1 MNKKIILS
9 LLISSFT
16 LVAFSQSKNV
26 QNAFN
31 SFRQENFAEAKHFID
46 LAANNESTA
55 NDAKMWNYRAKIYLE
70 IMQKYPDIDENAV
83 FEATE
88 SHIRCLDRDKKG
100 RISVRKWT
108 REEDIL
114 SGLIACGYNLF
125 NSGVED
131 YNAKEYKNA
140 LRKYDE
146 IFRII
151 PLDKD
156 NLLERGNINENS
168 IYKNQYLAALQLE
181 DIDAQLD
188 YLGKS
193 IENNTEDPTIYY
205 FISNIYSEKGNLN
218 LALEYILKGR
228 EKFSNEIIL
237 INTEIDL
244 SMKMGKSTQE
254 IVSKLS
260 DAIDLD
266 NSNEVLYII
275 RSQMYSKLNDNVLA
289 EKDLISALSI
299 NPESSSANNN
309 LASLYLSMTEPLV
322 KERNNLGYRETKKID
337 NLDSKIDE
345 LQKKSLPFL
354 VKYISLKEVD
364 GEFDKAAL
372 NTLASIYYN
381 LGMEKESTET
391 RSKLNSIK

>member
-31 SFRQENFAEAKHFID
+31 SFRQENFAEAKYFID
-46 LAANNESTA
+46 LAANNELTA

-88 SHIRCLDRDKKG
+88 SHVRCLDRDKKG

-108 REEDIL
+108 REEDVL

-140 LRKYDE
+140 LKKYDE

-156 NLLERGNINENS
+156 NLLERGNINKNS

-193 IENNTEDPTIYY
+193 IENNTTDPTIYY
-205 FISNIYSEKGNLN
+205 YISNIYSEKGDLN

-228 EKFSNEIIL
+228 KKFSNEIIL

-299 NPESSSANNN
+299 NPESTSANNN
-309 LASLYLSMTEPLV
+309 LASLYLSMPEPLG
-322 KERNNLGYRETKKID
+322 KERNNLGYRESKKID

-345 LQKKSLPFL
+345 LQKMSLPFL

-381 LGMEKESTET
+381 LGMEKESTQI
-391 RSKLNSIK
+391 RSKLNSLK

>member
-31 SFRQENFAEAKHFID
+31 SFRQENFAEAKYFID

-108 REEDIL
+108 REEDVL

-218 LALEYILKGR
+218 LALEYILMGR

-322 KERNNLGYRETKKID
+322 KERNNLGYKETKKID

-345 LQKKSLPFL
+345 LQKKALPFL
-354 VKYISLKEVD
+354 VKYISLKEMD

>member
-1 MNKKIILS
+1 MNNKIILS

-31 SFRQENFAEAKHFID
+31 SFRQENFAEAKYFID

-108 REEDIL
+108 REEDVL

-151 PLDKD
+151 PLDKE
-156 NLLERGNINENS
+156 NLLDRGNINENS

-205 FISNIYSEKGNLN
+205 YISNIYSEKGDLN

-228 EKFSNEIIL
+228 EKFSNELIL

-289 EKDLISALSI
+289 ENDLISALSI

-322 KERNNLGYRETKKID
+322 KERNNLGYKETKKID
-337 NLDSKIDE
+337 NLDSKIDQ
-345 LQKKSLPFL
+345 LQKKALPFL
-354 VKYISLKEVD
+354 VKYISLKEID

-372 NTLASIYYN
+372 NTLASIYYD
-381 LGMEKESTET
+381 LGMEEESTET

>member
-31 SFRQENFAEAKHFID
+31 SFRQENFTEAKHFID

-205 FISNIYSEKGNLN
+205 YISNIYSEKGDLN

-228 EKFSNEIIL
+228 EKFSNELIL

-337 NLDSKIDE
+337 NLDSKIEE

-354 VKYISLKEVD
+354 VKYISLKEMD

-372 NTLASIYYN
+372 NTLKSIYYN
-381 LGMEKESTET
+381 LGMDNEYEEI
-391 RSKLNSIK
+391 KLKINSLK

>member
-31 SFRQENFAEAKHFID
+31 SFRQENFAEAKYFID
-46 LAANNESTA
+46 LATNNESTA

-108 REEDIL
+108 REEDVL

-244 SMKMGKSTQE
+244 SIKMGKSTQE

-337 NLDSKIDE
+337 NLDSKIEE

-354 VKYISLKEVD
+354 VKYISLKEMD

>member
-31 SFRQENFAEAKHFID
+31 SFRQENFAEAKYFID

-125 NSGVED
+125 NYGVED

-205 FISNIYSEKGNLN
+205 YISNIYSEKGDLN

-244 SMKMGKSTQE
+244 SIKMGKSTQE

-337 NLDSKIDE
+337 NLDSKIEE

-354 VKYISLKEVD
+354 VKYISLKEIV

-391 RSKLNSIK
+391 RSKLNSIN

>member
-31 SFRQENFAEAKHFID
+31 SFRQENFAEAKYFID
-46 LAANNESTA
+46 LAANNELTA

-88 SHIRCLDRDKKG
+88 SHVRCLDRDKKG

-108 REEDIL
+108 REEDVL

-140 LRKYDE
+140 LKKYDE

-156 NLLERGNINENS
+156 NLLERGNINKNS

-205 FISNIYSEKGNLN
+205 YISNIYSEKGDLN

-228 EKFSNEIIL
+228 KKFSNEIIL

-299 NPESSSANNN
+299 NPESTSANNN

-322 KERNNLGYRETKKID
+322 KERNNLGYRESKKID

-345 LQKKSLPFL
+345 LQKMSLPFL

-381 LGMEKESTET
+381 LGMEKESTQI
-391 RSKLNSIK
+391 RSKLNSLK

>member
-31 SFRQENFAEAKHFID
+31 SFRQENFAEAKYFID

-205 FISNIYSEKGNLN
+205 YISNIYSEKGDLN

-354 VKYISLKEVD
+354 VKYISLKEMD

>member
-26 QNAFN
+26 QNSFN
-31 SFRQENFAEAKHFID
+31 SFRQENFAEAKYFID

-108 REEDIL
+108 REEDVL

-218 LALEYILKGR
+218 LALEYILMGR

-244 SMKMGKSTQE
+244 SIKMGKSTQE

-337 NLDSKIDE
+337 NLDSKIEE

-354 VKYISLKEVD
+354 VKYISLKEMD

>member
-31 SFRQENFAEAKHFID
+31 SFRQENFAEAKYFID

-108 REEDIL
+108 REEDVL

-151 PLDKD
+151 PLDKE
-156 NLLERGNINENS
+156 NLLDRGNINENS

-205 FISNIYSEKGNLN
+205 YISNIYSEKGDLN

-337 NLDSKIDE
+337 NLDSKIEE

-354 VKYISLKEVD
+354 VKYISLKEIV

>member
-31 SFRQENFAEAKHFID
+31 SFRQENFAEAKYFID

-108 REEDIL
+108 REEDVL

-151 PLDKD
+151 PLDKE
-156 NLLERGNINENS
+156 NLLDKGNINENS

-205 FISNIYSEKGNLN
+205 YISNIYSEKGDLN

-337 NLDSKIDE
+337 NLDSKIEE

-354 VKYISLKEVD
+354 VKYISLKEMD

-391 RSKLNSIK
+391 RSKLNSIN

>member
-31 SFRQENFAEAKHFID
+31 SFRQENFAEAKYFID

-108 REEDIL
+108 REEDVL

-205 FISNIYSEKGNLN
+205 YISNIYSEKGDLN

-299 NPESSSANNN
+299 NTESSSANNN

>member
-31 SFRQENFAEAKHFID
+31 SFRQENFAEAKYFID

-108 REEDIL
+108 REEDVL

-131 YNAKEYKNA
+131 YNEKKYKNA

-193 IENNTEDPTIYY
+193 IEKNTEDPTIYY
-205 FISNIYSEKGNLN
+205 YISNIYSEKGDLN

-337 NLDSKIDE
+337 NLDSKIEE

-354 VKYISLKEVD
+354 VKYISLKEMD

>member
-31 SFRQENFAEAKHFID
+31 SFRQENFAEAKYFID

-108 REEDIL
+108 REEDVL

-205 FISNIYSEKGNLN
+205 YISNIYSEKGDLN

-337 NLDSKIDE
+337 NLDSKIEE

-354 VKYISLKEVD
+354 VKYISLKEIV

>member
-31 SFRQENFAEAKHFID
+31 SFRQENFAEAKYFID

-108 REEDIL
+108 REEDVL

-156 NLLERGNINENS
+156 NLLEEGNINENS

-181 DIDAQLD
+181 DVDAQLD

-218 LALEYILKGR
+218 LALEYILMGR

-337 NLDSKIDE
+337 NLDSKIEE

-354 VKYISLKEVD
+354 VKYISLKEMD

>member
-31 SFRQENFAEAKHFID
+31 SFRQENFAEAKYFID
-46 LAANNESTA
+46 LAANNELTA

-88 SHIRCLDRDKKG
+88 SHVRCLDRDKKG

-108 REEDIL
+108 REEDVL

-140 LRKYDE
+140 LKKYDE

-156 NLLERGNINENS
+156 NLLDRGNINKNS

-205 FISNIYSEKGNLN
+205 YISNIYSEKGDLN

-228 EKFSNEIIL
+228 KKFSNEIIL

-299 NPESSSANNN
+299 NPESTSANNN

-322 KERNNLGYRETKKID
+322 KERNNLGYRESKKID

-345 LQKKSLPFL
+345 LQKMSLPFL

-381 LGMEKESTET
+381 LGMEKESTQI
-391 RSKLNSIK
+391 RSKLNSLK

>member
-218 LALEYILKGR
+218 LALEYILMGR

-337 NLDSKIDE
+337 NLDSKIEE

-354 VKYISLKEVD
+354 VKYISLKEIV

>member
-31 SFRQENFAEAKHFID
+31 SFRQENFAEAKYFID

-205 FISNIYSEKGNLN
+205 YISNIYSEKGNLN
-218 LALEYILKGR
+218 LALEYILMGR

-337 NLDSKIDE
+337 NLDSKIEE

-354 VKYISLKEVD
+354 VKYISLKEMD

>member
-31 SFRQENFAEAKHFID
+31 SFRQENFAEAKYFID

-156 NLLERGNINENS
+156 NLLEEGNINENS

-205 FISNIYSEKGNLN
+205 YISNIYSEKGDLN

-337 NLDSKIDE
+337 NLDSKIEE

-354 VKYISLKEVD
+354 VKYISLKEMD

>member
-31 SFRQENFAEAKHFID
+31 SFRQENFAEAKYFID

-100 RISVRKWT
+100 KISVRKWT
-108 REEDIL
+108 REEDVL

-151 PLDKD
+151 PLDKE
-156 NLLERGNINENS
+156 NLLDKGNINENS

-193 IENNTEDPTIYY
+193 IEKNTEDPTIYY
-205 FISNIYSEKGNLN
+205 YISNIYSEKGDLN
-218 LALEYILKGR
+218 IALEYILKGR

-260 DAIDLD
+260 NAIDLD

-275 RSQMYSKLNDNVLA
+275 RSQMYSKLNDNLLA

-309 LASLYLSMTEPLV
+309 LASLYLSMTDPLV

-391 RSKLNSIK
+391 RNKLNSIK

>member
-31 SFRQENFAEAKHFID
+31 SFRQENFAEAKYFID

-88 SHIRCLDRDKKG
+88 SHIRCLERDKKG
-100 RISVRKWT
+100 KISVRKWT
-108 REEDIL
+108 REEDVL

-151 PLDKD
+151 PLDKE
-156 NLLERGNINENS
+156 NLLDKGNINENS

-193 IENNTEDPTIYY
+193 IEKNTEDPTIYY
-205 FISNIYSEKGNLN
+205 YISNIYSEKGDLN

-260 DAIDLD
+260 NAIDLD

-309 LASLYLSMTEPLV
+309 LASLYLSMTDPLV

-391 RSKLNSIK
+391 RNKLNSIK

>member
-31 SFRQENFAEAKHFID
+31 SFRQENFAEAKYFID
-46 LAANNESTA
+46 LAANNELTA

-88 SHIRCLDRDKKG
+88 SHVRCLDRDKKG

-108 REEDIL
+108 REEDVL

-140 LRKYDE
+140 LKKYDE

-156 NLLERGNINENS
+156 NLLERGNINKNS

-193 IENNTEDPTIYY
+193 IENSTEDPTIYY
-205 FISNIYSEKGNLN
+205 YISNIYSEKGDLN

-228 EKFSNEIIL
+228 KKFSNEIIL

-299 NPESSSANNN
+299 NPESTSANNN

-322 KERNNLGYRETKKID
+322 KERNNLGYRESKKID

-345 LQKKSLPFL
+345 LQKMSLPFL

-381 LGMEKESTET
+381 LGMEKESTQI
-391 RSKLNSIK
+391 RSKLNSLK

>member
-1 MNKKIILS
+1 MNKKIILC

-31 SFRQENFAEAKHFID
+31 SFRQENFAEAKYFID

-108 REEDIL
+108 REEDVL

-131 YNAKEYKNA
+131 YNVKEYKNA

-205 FISNIYSEKGNLN
+205 YISNIYSEKGDLN

-322 KERNNLGYRETKKID
+322 KERNNLGYRETKKIE
-337 NLDSKIDE
+337 NLDSKIEE

-354 VKYISLKEVD
+354 VKYISLKEIV

>member
-31 SFRQENFAEAKHFID
+31 SFRQENFAEAKYFID

-108 REEDIL
+108 REEDVL

-218 LALEYILKGR
+218 LALEYILMGR

-337 NLDSKIDE
+337 NLDSKIEE

-354 VKYISLKEVD
+354 VKYISLKEMD

-381 LGMEKESTET
+381 IGMEKESTET

>member
-31 SFRQENFAEAKHFID
+31 SFRQENFAEAKYFID

-83 FEATE
+83 YEATE

-108 REEDIL
+108 REEDVL

-181 DIDAQLD
+181 DVDAQLD

-218 LALEYILKGR
+218 LALEYILMGR

-337 NLDSKIDE
+337 NLDSKIEE

-354 VKYISLKEVD
+354 VKYISLKEMD

>member
-31 SFRQENFAEAKHFID
+31 SFRQENFAEAKYFID

-218 LALEYILKGR
+218 LALEYILMGR

-322 KERNNLGYRETKKID
+322 KERNNLGYKETKKID

-345 LQKKSLPFL
+345 LQKKALPFL
-354 VKYISLKEVD
+354 VKYISLKEMD

>member
-31 SFRQENFAEAKHFID
+31 SFRQENFAEAKYFID

-108 REEDIL
+108 REEDVL

-218 LALEYILKGR
+218 LALEYILMGR

-337 NLDSKIDE
+337 NLDSKIEE

-354 VKYISLKEVD
+354 VKYISLKEMD

>member
-31 SFRQENFAEAKHFID
+31 SFRQENFAEAKYFID

-100 RISVRKWT
+100 KISVRKWT
-108 REEDIL
+108 REEDVL

-151 PLDKD
+151 PLDKE
-156 NLLERGNINENS
+156 NLLDKGNINENS

-193 IENNTEDPTIYY
+193 IEKNTEDPTIYY
-205 FISNIYSEKGNLN
+205 YISNIYSEKGDLN

-260 DAIDLD
+260 NAIDLD

-289 EKDLISALSI
+289 EKDLISALCI

-309 LASLYLSMTEPLV
+309 LASLYLSMTDPLV

-391 RSKLNSIK
+391 RNKLNSIK